1 MMKDYLDQCHR
12 ELNYFEAKRCKDQ
25 ITALGQAEYARQMN
39 RMELNQHNE
48 LAYVEEIQ
56 RKQF

>member
-25 ITALGQAEYARQMN
+25 ITALAQAEYCRQMN

-48 LAYVEEIQ
+48 LSYVEEV
-56 RKQF
+56 